1 MAPRHRKND
10 LKVTDRH
17 LAVYL
22 DSQHDKVKKGIY
34 FEEVNAQQFKE
45 NRVNF
50 KPSDEQPDWYK
61 FEKLEPY
68 KTFDELFQGDKTQE
82 ARKFLENIKQ
92 YLKQHDQEATPTA
105 VQSIAFPYIKKAEYD
120 VMIRAQSGC
129 GKTLAYAIPIIY
141 DIIKAKREAKCIED
155 KLEMYA
161 LIVVP
166 AASLCHQGCKT
177 FKDLSEG
184 LDIKVYTSH
193 GSFRVSDVEL
203 QQRKGINILISDPP
217 HLAEYFLE
225 SADMSITRTDKW
237 DLKFLRYLVLDGA
250 SKILGKTAKPY
261 EETEY
266 YQYIEPLAYELL
278 VLEETALQEY
288 RLIMTSAHP
297 NIKYYSE
304 MPIRP
309 NGCLYIELGDRDF
322 PDLCI
327 EQRFIL
333 SENDPPIV
341 KNKKLADLIRSLYSE
356 YEKLHEGEPKKIPRI
371 IVFVN
376 EPNDVTI
383 VADSL
388 RSRYKSGEIGCA
400 TELSN
405 SLNLMDIVNEFKKK
419 SSVLLVTTDVLS
431 SGMDFDDVP
440 YVINYNLPPITF
452 EAYETFADRIGR
464 CGRLGNSGT
473 AITFFDPSIDSFMAT
488 KFVEWS
494 EKLPSFHVPEFIS
507 KCIVRRGFESKVA
520 DLDKAM
526 DKYDKE

>member
-1 MAPRHRKND
+1 
-10 LKVTDRH
+10 
-17 LAVYL
+17 
-22 DSQHDKVKKGIY
+22 
-34 FEEVNAQQFKE
+34 
-45 NRVNF
+45 
-50 KPSDEQPDWYK
+50 
-61 FEKLEPY
+61 
-68 KTFDELFQGDKTQE
+68 
-82 ARKFLENIKQ
+82 
-92 YLKQHDQEATPTA
+92 
-105 VQSIAFPYIKKAEYD
+105 
-120 VMIRAQSGC
+120 
-129 GKTLAYAIPIIY
+129 
-141 DIIKAKREAKCIED
+141 
-155 KLEMYA
+155 
-161 LIVVP
+161 
-166 AASLCHQGCKT
+166 
-177 FKDLSEG
+177 
-184 LDIKVYTSH
+184 
-193 GSFRVSDVEL
+193 
-203 QQRKGINILISDPP
+203 
-217 HLAEYFLE
+217 
-225 SADMSITRTDKW
+225 
-237 DLKFLRYLVLDGA
+237 
-250 SKILGKTAKPY
+250 
-261 EETEY
+261 
-266 YQYIEPLAYELL
+266 
-278 VLEETALQEY
+278 
-288 RLIMTSAHP
+288 
-297 NIKYYSE
+297 
-304 MPIRP
+304 
-309 NGCLYIELGDRDF
+309 
-322 PDLCI
+322 
-327 EQRFIL
+327 L

-494 EKLPSFHVPEFIS
+494 EKLPLFHVPEFIS